1 MNQDVN
7 EGDEVRHELFGAGRV
22 FSIDPISSIATID
35 FAARGRKRIHASSRF
50 EIVARGEIF
59 LVGQEEA
66 RQQAMGV
73 RQKAEEAEQQARRK
87 AQEDNCK
94 RAAELK
100 K

>member
-35 FAARGRKRIHASSRF
+35 FAAGGRKRIHASSRF

-59 LVGQEEA
+59 WSGKRKPGSKQWES
-66 RQQAMGV
+66 GK
-73 RQKAEEAEQQARRK
+73 RQKRRSSKQGEKLKKTTAKEQQ
-87 AQEDNCK
+87 N
-94 RAAELK
+94 
-100 K
+100 